1 MRVVR
6 AVTES
11 HAQTTI
17 LGAYDH
23 ISRQSMLSALA
34 GCPDLA
40 GVLPF
45 ASMFYGSRNTYLF
58 YDERGI
64 AHEVR
69 QGEGGEQGD
78 PPYALL
84 IRPRAA

>member
-1 MRVVR
+1 
-6 AVTES
+6 
-11 HAQTTI
+11 
-17 LGAYDH
+17 
-23 ISRQSMLSALA
+23 MLSALA

-45 ASMFYGSRNTYLF
+45 ASMFYGSPNTYLF

-69 QGEGGEQGD
+69 QGEGGGGAGW
-78 PPYALL
+78 PPDALL